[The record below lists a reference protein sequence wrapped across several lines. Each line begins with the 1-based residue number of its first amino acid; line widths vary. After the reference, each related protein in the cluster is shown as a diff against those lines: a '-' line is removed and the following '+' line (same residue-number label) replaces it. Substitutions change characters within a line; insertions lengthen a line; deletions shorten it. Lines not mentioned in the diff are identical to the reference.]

1 MIIKTTDVVLKIEC
15 LEIQHSFISQRQIK
29 KKKIRFKKIAKSLK
43 YLLFKYTFKNR
54 AK

>member
-29 KKKIRFKKIAKSLK
+29 KKIRFKKMAKSLK